1 MSRIIVAGG
10 SPLCGELNA
19 PGAKNAALPILAA
32 ALLAQHPVRLLDCP
46 RLSDVYNMIELLRAL
61 GCTISW
67 EGNVLIIDPRD
78 AQCHELPEHLSKSLR
93 SSIFLL
99 GPMVGKFG
107 RAIATFPGG
116 CDIGLRPIDLHI
128 AALGALGVE
137 IEESFGTIRCMG
149 GNLSGAHIHLDYPSV
164 GATENA
170 MMAAVSAR
178 GETVIQNA
186 AREPEIVDLQ
196 NFLCALG
203 YTVKGAGSS
212 AIQIQGG
219 CSPRPVEHRIMAD
232 RIVTGTYLCA
242 AAITGGDVCIHGIAP
257 EHLGS
262 VISKLREAGCEVQF
276 GANYLRVIGP
286 KRPRELKRVETLPHP
301 GFPTDMQAQIF
312 ALCTVADGTSVI
324 VENVFESRF
333 KHASE
338 LTRMGAESSVN
349 GRIAVIRGVK
359 RLTGTNVDARDLRGG
374 AALILAGLR
383 AEGET
388 VVHGVEH
395 VDRGYENIE
404 RDLSALGAHI
414 QRQEEAL

>member
-32 ALLAQHPVRLLDCP
+32 ALLAQHPVRLIDCP

-67 EGNVLIIDPRD
+67 EGNVLVIDPRD

-128 AALGALGVE
+128 TALGALGVE
-137 IEESFGTIRCMG
+137 IEESFGTIRCVG

-219 CSPRPVEHRIMAD
+219 CDPKPVEHRIMAD
-232 RIVTGTYLCA
+232 RIVTGTYLCG
-242 AAITGGDVCIHGIAP
+242 AAITGGDVCIRGIAP

-324 VENVFESRF
+324 AENVFDNRF

-359 RLTGTNVDARDLRGG
+359 RLTGANVDARDLRGG

-388 VVHGVEH
+388 VVHGAEH

-404 RDLSALGAHI
+404 RDLAALGANIH
-414 QRQEEAL
+414 RQEEAL

>member
-10 SPLCGELNA
+10 SPLCGELYA

-32 ALLAQHPVRLLDCP
+32 ALLAQHPVRLTDCP

-67 EGNVLIIDPRD
+67 EENVLTIDPRD

-128 AALGALGVE
+128 TALGALGVE
-137 IEESFGTIRCMG
+137 IEESFGTIHCMG
-149 GNLSGAHIHLDYPSV
+149 GNLVGAHIHLDYPSV

-170 MMAAVSAR
+170 MMAAVSAS

-196 NFLCALG
+196 NFLCKLG
-203 YTVKGAGSS
+203 FSVRGAGSS
-212 AIQIQGG
+212 AIYIEGG
-219 CSPRPVEHRIMAD
+219 CNPKPAEHRIMAD

-242 AAITGGDVCIHGIAP
+242 AAITGGDVCIRGIAP
-257 EHLGS
+257 EHLGC
-262 VISKLREAGCEVQF
+262 VISKLREAGCEVQI
-276 GANYLRVIGP
+276 GASYLRVIGP

-312 ALCTVADGTSVI
+312 ALCTVAEGTSII

-359 RLTGTNVDARDLRGG
+359 RLTGANVDARDLRGG

-388 VVHGVEH
+388 VVHGAEH
-395 VDRGYENIE
+395 VDRGYERIE
-404 RDLSALGAHI
+404 RDLAALGARI
-414 QRQEEAL
+414 TRQEEAL

>member
-1 MSRIIVAGG
+1 MSRIIVVGG
-10 SPLCGELNA
+10 SPLSGELYT

-32 ALLAQHPVRLLDCP
+32 TLLAQHPVRLIDCP

-61 GCTISW
+61 GCAVSW
-67 EGNVLIIDPRD
+67 EGDALTIDPRD

-99 GPMVGKFG
+99 GPMVAKFG

-116 CDIGLRPIDLHI
+116 CDIGVRPIDLHI
-128 AALGALGVE
+128 ASLSALGVE
-137 IEESFGTIRCMG
+137 IEESFGTIHCVG
-149 GNLSGAHIHLDYPSV
+149 GNLFGTHIHLDYPSV

-203 YTVKGAGSS
+203 FSVRGAGSS
-212 AIQIQGG
+212 AISIMGG
-219 CSPRPVEHRIMAD
+219 CNPRPVEHRIMAD
-232 RIVTGTYLCA
+232 RIVAGTYLCG
-242 AAITGGDVCIHGIAP
+242 AAITGGDVCMKNIAP
-257 EHLGS
+257 EYLGS
-262 VISKLREAGCEVQF
+262 VINKLKEAGCEIKS
-276 GANYLRVIGP
+276 GEDYLRVIGP

-301 GFPTDMQAQIF
+301 GFPTDMQAQVF
-312 ALCTVADGTSVI
+312 ALCTVADGTSMV

-338 LTRMGAESSVN
+338 LARMGAEISVN

-359 RLTGTNVDARDLRGG
+359 RLTGANVDARDLRGG

-383 AEGET
+383 AQGET
-388 VVHGVEH
+388 VVHGAEH
-395 VDRGYENIE
+395 VDRGYERIE
-404 RDLSALGAHI
+404 RDLLALGARI
-414 QRQEEAL
+414 RRQEDTL